1 LENRVLR
8 WCGAEM
14 EEVTRGCIALHYK
27 KIRDLYSLSNMY
39 YCGDIKE
46 DEMVDRVCGT
56 HGRKEKR
63 VHDLGCKT

>member
-1 LENRVLR
+1 
-8 WCGAEM
+8 M
-14 EEVTRGCIALHYK
+14 EEVTRGCKALHYK

-56 HGRKEKR
+56 
-63 VHDLGCKT
+63 LG